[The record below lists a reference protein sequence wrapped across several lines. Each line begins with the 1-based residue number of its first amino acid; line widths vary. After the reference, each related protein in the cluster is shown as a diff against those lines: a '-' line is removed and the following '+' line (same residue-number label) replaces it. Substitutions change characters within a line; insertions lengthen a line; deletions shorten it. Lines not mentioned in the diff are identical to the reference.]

1 MAQAASTPAATLT
14 ILWLR
19 RDLRLHDHAAL
30 GCALAQPEKVQPVFI
45 FDTEILA
52 QFPRQDD
59 LRLTFIAATLVQ
71 LHHALQQRG
80 GGLLV
85 VYGKAR
91 EVMPKLA
98 QVLAAVS
105 ICAAED
111 YEPATRARDA
121 EVGAAIAPAALHLVK
136 DHVIAAPLDITRD
149 GAAYK
154 VFTPYAKAWMARL
167 TPYDT
172 MQHDGDD
179 HGRYADVA
187 MAAQRARDAGLRVC
201 DPTDATVLLGAIGY
215 RAAPLGEWRVDN
227 VTQRCDNFYDHQL
240 AAYATQRDRMDAA
253 GTSKLS
259 PYLRFGLVSVREC
272 YRRAEGKPGAQKW
285 LNELIWR
292 EFYAMILFHYPN
304 SSREEWIPTYRGI
317 GWHHNATLLQAWQ
330 EGRTGYPI
338 VDAAM
343 RQLLTMGWMHNRARM
358 IVASFLTKD
367 LLLDWRD
374 GEAHF
379 AQYLLDYELASNV
392 GGWQWSASTGT
403 DAQPYFR
410 VFNPYLQSRK
420 FDPDGAYIRRYV
432 PELREVRGGDIHE
445 PSPLVR
451 PGGYPAPIVDHSVR
465 RQQAI
470 ALFKAAVKAAR
481 QS

>member
-1 MAQAASTPAATLT
+1 MAQAAPPT

-30 GCALAQPEKVQPVFI
+30 GRALGQAGRVQPVFV

-52 QFPRQDD
+52 QFPRKDD
-59 LRLTFIAATLVQ
+59 RRLNFIAATLTQ
-71 LHHALQQRG
+71 LHRALQQRG

-85 VYGKAR
+85 LHGKAR
-91 EVMPKLA
+91 EVMPKLV
-98 QVLAAVS
+98 QVLGASS

-121 EVGAAIAPAALHLVK
+121 EVGQAITPAVLHLVK
-136 DHVIAAPLDITRD
+136 DHVIAAPSDITRD

-172 MQHDGDD
+172 MQHACDD
-179 HGRYADVA
+179 HGRYADVSVT
-187 MAAQRARDAGLRVC
+187 AQLARDAGLNVC
-201 DPTDATVLLGAIGY
+201 APTDALILLDAIGY
-215 RAAPLGEWRVDN
+215 RAAPCGEWD
-227 VTQRCDNFYDHQL
+227 VTTAAQRLDNFAKHDL

-272 YRRAEGKPGAQKW
+272 YRRVEGMPGAQKW
-285 LNELIWR
+285 INELIWR
-292 EFYAMILFHYPN
+292 EFYTMILFHYPH
-304 SSREEWIPTYRGI
+304 SIHEEWNPTYRGI
-317 GWHHNATLLQAWQ
+317 EWRHDAALLQAWQ

-343 RQLLTMGWMHNRARM
+343 RQLLTTGWMHNRARM

-367 LLLDWRD
+367 LLLDWRA

-379 AQYLLDYELASNV
+379 AQYLMDYELASNV

-432 PELREVRGGDIHE
+432 PELRVMCGDDIHE
-445 PSPLVR
+445 LSPLMR
-451 PGGYPAPIVDHSVR
+451 PAGYPAPIVDHSVR
-465 RQQAI
+465 RNQAI
-470 ALFKAAVKAAR
+470 ALFKAAVDAAR